1 MAPVALAIGPS
12 YDLANCRRGTWFAA
26 ILEALLDHSDVGG
39 PNVHRSGVLLIV
51 FVTGILLT
59 LWAVPALCKHDV
71 HAEEEAQ
78 TPKLAPVDRSM
89 HEFMEY
95 FFQPTYQRLKPAMA
109 SAPTDNARWRSIKSD
124 AMILAEGGNLLQ
136 LRTPPRD
143 PAKWNTF
150 SVAVRDTAAQL
161 YKAAR
166 KKDFEASRKSYELM
180 LESCNACH
188 KQFAG
193 GKHILAP

>member
-1 MAPVALAIGPS
+1 MYRSRVWWGAFVA
-12 YDLANCRRGTWFAA
+12 
-26 ILEALLDHSDVGG
+26 
-39 PNVHRSGVLLIV
+39 GVLV
-51 FVTGILLT
+51 T
-59 LWAVPALCKHDV
+59 LWVVPTVYRRDV
-71 HAEEEAQ
+71 QADEGAE
-78 TPKLAPVDRSM
+78 THKLAPVDRSM

-95 FFQPTYQRLKPAMA
+95 YFQPTYQRLKPAMA
-109 SAPTDNARWRSIKSD
+109 SAPTDNARWRAIKSD
-124 AMILAEGGNLLQ
+124 ALILGEGGNLLQ

-143 PAKWNTF
+143 PAKWNTL